1 MSSAAGDWDGKGQ
14 SKLEEKR
21 ATYSKFSQQE
31 LPGCTF
37 ILTPFTVISVL
48 MVVGVTFLTIGGLA
62 LAASMSVLE
71 YSVRYDNSCSSGYD
85 RWFAD
90 DDKGYTGASG
100 QICTLQIEIESDMPG
115 PVYVYYGLTNF
126 YQNHRRYVKS
136 RSDAQL
142 RGDAGADLSD
152 CDPKMV
158 SRLDSNSPFET
169 SVPCGLIAWSL
180 FNDSYAL
187 ITPGGDS
194 VEIDD
199 RGISWSTDVEYKFG
213 LVKSSP
219 GFNAYAPEAGGRQI
233 ALHDRVSGNDCTE
246 AEYND
251 ASCYPDCDCN
261 RWLRYDER
269 FIGWMRT
276 AALPNFRKLWGIIPG
291 GLSSGIH
298 TVTINNNY
306 RVDSFG
312 GTKTFIISTMSWLGG
327 KNDFIGI
334 AYLTVGSLSLCVALA
349 FLIKHLVSPRVMGDT
364 SYLSW
369 NKDKKE

>member
-1 MSSAAGDWDGKGQ
+1 MSSAADDWDSKSPK

-37 ILTPFTVISVL
+37 ILTPFTVITVL
-48 MVVGVTFLTIGGLA
+48 VVVGVTFLTIGGLA
-62 LAASMSVLE
+62 LAASMSVQE
-71 YSVRYDNSCSSGYD
+71 YSVRYDDTCSAGYD

-90 DDKGYTGASG
+90 DGRGLTGASG
-100 QICTLQIEIESDMPG
+100 KNCTIQIEVKSDMPG

-142 RGDAGADLSD
+142 RGESGADLSD
-152 CDPKMV
+152 CDPKGKA
-158 SRLDSNSPFET
+158 RLDGNSSSVT
-169 SVPCGLIAWSL
+169 VVPCGLIAWSL
-180 FNDSYAL
+180 FNDTYTLS
-187 ITPGGDS
+187 TPTGKV
-194 VEIDD
+194 VEIEDK
-199 RGISWSTDVEYKFG
+199 GIAWSTDVEYKFG
-213 LVKSSP
+213 MVKSTP
-219 GFNAYAPEAGGRQI
+219 EFNAYAPEAGGRQI
-233 ALHDRVSGNDCTE
+233 ALHDRSGKACSETDYSDPT
-246 AEYND
+246 
-251 ASCYPDCDCN
+251 CYPDCDCN
-261 RWLRYDER
+261 RWLKYDER

-291 GLSSGIH
+291 GLSSGTH
-298 TVTINNNY
+298 SLTINNNY

-312 GTKTFIISTMSWLGG
+312 GTKTFLISTMSWLGG

-349 FLIKHLVSPRVMGDT
+349 FLLKHLISPRVMGDT

-369 NKDKKE
+369 NKEKTE